1 MKKYVY
7 NLSYDISNKEAN
19 KCDLSAEERLER
31 GKKFIEFLYNSK
43 ILLLNKS
50 FSLVGNNGKKEQHDI
65 LKPVESTIIFASQL
79 ERKDICT
86 ILNSHEDLSYVLTDI
101 PQTGTKNIGT
111 LKCVGENKEFQK
123 VCDEKL
129 KELQTNTQ
137 IEEFAKNISDNLLAR
152 LKEEDIELE
161 IEFE

>member
-31 GKKFIEFLYNSK
+31 GKEFIEFLYNSK
-43 ILLLNKS
+43 ILLLDKS

-65 LKPVESTIIFASQL
+65 LKPVESTIIFASHL
-79 ERKDICT
+79 ERKKICSK
-86 ILNSHEDLSYVLTDI
+86 LNGHADLSYVLTDI

-111 LKCVGENKEFQK
+111 LRCVGENKEFQK
-123 VCDEKL
+123 VCDETL
-129 KELQTNTQ
+129 QELQTNTQ
-137 IEEFAKNISDNLLAR
+137 IKEAAKKIADNFLAKLQEEG
-152 LKEEDIELE
+152 IELE

>member
-1 MKKYVY
+1 MKKFVY
-7 NLSYDISNKEAN
+7 NLSYDISEKEAN

-50 FSLVGNNGKKEQHDI
+50 FSLVGNNGKKGQHDI

-79 ERKDICT
+79 ERKDICA
-86 ILNSHEDLSYVLTDI
+86 ILNSHENLSYVLTDI
-101 PQTGTKNIGT
+101 PQTGAKNIGT
-111 LKCVGENKEFQK
+111 LRCVGENKEFQK
-123 VCDEKL
+123 VCDETL
-129 KELQTNTQ
+129 EELQTNTQ
-137 IEEFAKNISDNLLAR
+137 IKEVAKKIADNFGAKLREEG
-152 LKEEDIELE
+152 IELE